1 MKFTRRFHQQ
11 QRLKTTLTTVL
22 LLGVLGTLGWLTT
35 QYSLQTDITDNA
47 SNTLSPVSEQL
58 LIALP
63 DAVRIT
69 AYIKK
74 GQSLR
79 AQVAQLI
86 DRYTRIKPNLTLRFI
101 DPDLEPEKARDLNI
115 GSEGLILVE
124 YQGRTEKLSFI
135 DESSLSN
142 ALLQLANANEHWVTF
157 LSGHGERSPKENTNT
172 DVSLLA
178 KALAQRKINVQTVNL
193 TTQSSLPDNAALLII
208 SAPKVPLLSNEVSAI
223 QHTIEQGGNLLILN
237 DPDKTDLDGLLQTLG
252 IKQQSGVIVDESAT
266 VNGIKDPSFLVLNQY
281 QRHPITQGLQMM
293 TLFPMTAAL
302 EKTETTDFTVDE
314 LLNSSSK
321 SSFTTRNANTK
332 VHKIETKALVFAY
345 ALTRTTI
352 TKNQQ
357 RIVVVGDGDFLSN
370 AYINTLGNLDLS
382 LRLISWLIHE
392 DRFINIPAKNTHDK
406 SLQLTDTQISLMN
419 FSFLMIIPLIL
430 ISTGFII
437 WRIRKQR

>member
-1 MKFTRRFHQQ
+1 MKFTWRFHQQ

-115 GSEGLILVE
+115 GPEGLILVE

-193 TTQSSLPDNAALLII
+193 TTQSSLADNAALLII

-237 DPDKTDLDGLLQTLG
+237 DPDKTDLDGLLQILG
-252 IKQQSGVIVDESAT
+252 IKQQPGVIIDESAT

-293 TLFPMTAAL
+293 TLFPMAGPL
-302 EKTETTDFTVDE
+302 EKTGKTDFTVDE
-314 LLNSSSK
+314 LLSSSSR

-345 ALTRTTI
+345 ALTRTTA

-370 AYINTLGNLDLS
+370 TYINTLGNLDLS